1 MTLIMR
7 SKEAKRNSC
16 RGRHAKVI
24 NKAKRISGM
33 LRQKLDWRWPPARP
47 VLGLLRSWLPE
58 FIRSNS
64 STCSFVIYVVFSVF
78 MEFPN
83 RKKEKKKKKKSRWG
97 DPSVLKSRG
106 QADLGQRPP
115 SRPSILG
122 VSGLLLV
129 AHRGCHQDLLN
140 ISLDWP
146 PGTHSLP
153 RSAPNR
159 PSSS

>member
-83 RKKEKKKKKKSRWG
+83 RKKEKKKKKQVG
-97 DPSVLKSRG
+97 
-106 QADLGQRPP
+106 
-115 SRPSILG
+115 
-122 VSGLLLV
+122 
-129 AHRGCHQDLLN
+129 
-140 ISLDWP
+140 
-146 PGTHSLP
+146 
-153 RSAPNR
+153 
-159 PSSS
+159 